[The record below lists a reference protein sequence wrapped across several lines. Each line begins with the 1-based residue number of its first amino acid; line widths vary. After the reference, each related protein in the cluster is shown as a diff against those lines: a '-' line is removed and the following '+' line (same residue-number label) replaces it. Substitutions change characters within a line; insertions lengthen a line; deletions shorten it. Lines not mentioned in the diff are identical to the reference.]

1 MSTVKHR
8 FYGTWSALPLLVVL
22 LPFSEIS
29 TASSYLQELE
39 NEAAASASGSQS
51 ETPAEKPEKP
61 EWTPSQTILKENI
74 DPGLNKKQF
83 EEALKSRFYGS
94 FLFYSSLST
103 HKQQQVYKEYL
114 ANNEIEHLREI
125 IKIQMTN

>member
-8 FYGTWSALPLLVVL
+8 FYGRWRTLPLLVVL
-22 LPFSEIS
+22 LASSEIS

-39 NEAAASASGSQS
+39 NEAAASAGRGEP
-51 ETPAEKPEKP
+51 ETPAEKPE
-61 EWTPSQTILKENI
+61 WTPRQTILKENI
-74 DPGLNKKQF
+74 DPGLNKAQF

-94 FLFYSSLST
+94 FLFYSTLAPK
-103 HKQQQVYKEYL
+103 KQQQVYEEYL

-125 IKIQMTN
+125 IKTQMTN